1 MCSSVPFAVCISLLS
16 KFEALINLSW
26 SYNERHHGK
35 GPMDGIGGTLKNT
48 VYREVK
54 SGKAIINDAKEF
66 AQYGDK
72 TICFI
77 LVYVK

>member
-1 MCSSVPFAVCISLLS
+1 
-16 KFEALINLSW
+16 
-26 SYNERHHGK
+26 
-35 GPMDGIGGTLKNT
+35 MDGIGGTLKNT

-66 AQYGDK
+66 AQYADK

-77 LVYVK
+77 LVYVE